1 MVPEGIHQ
9 DGYNIVGI
17 ACIARKNIKGGINL
31 VYDSSK
37 KLINNLQLA
46 EGEMLIL
53 NDNKLY
59 HDVLPIEL
67 YKEHE
72 EGYRDI
78 LVFTTIS

>member
-1 MVPEGIHQ
+1 MP
-9 DGYNIVGI
+9 
-17 ACIARKNIKGGINL
+17 
-31 VYDSSK
+31 K
-37 KLINNLQLA
+37 KLIHNLQLA

-59 HDVLPIEL
+59 HDVMPIEL
-67 YKEHE
+67 DKVDE

>member
-9 DGYNIVGI
+9 DGYNIIGI
-17 ACIARKNIKGGINL
+17 ACVARKNIKGGINL

-37 KLINNLQLA
+37 KLIHNLQLA

-53 NDNKLY
+53 NDHKLY
-59 HDVLPIEL
+59 HDVMPIEL
-67 YKEHE
+67 DKVTE